1 MKRLWLFAVLPLIAA
16 PSDNPSAIDPAGP
29 GAAAI
34 LDLTWFMVLVLA
46 IIYVLVIAALA
57 FAIARGCRMRGSPM
71 PATLPRERMSAFWVG
86 AATVASAIVLTLFV
100 IASFVT
106 DRKLLALERNP
117 AVEITVNA
125 HQWWWEITYSDPVPA
140 KGFVTANELHLPVG
154 RPVKITLQSSD
165 VIHSLWLPNVNG
177 KRDILPGRTETIWLT
192 ASETGVWRGRC
203 AEFCG
208 YQHARMQLDVIV
220 ESEPDF
226 NRWRAAQVEP
236 SRSPVTPEE
245 QRGQQVFSDYG
256 CLICHS
262 IRGAPGSGYSGTAP
276 DLTHL
281 KSRQRIAAGILPNT
295 KGYLAGWVADPQSQK
310 PGVLMPLN
318 LLPPE
323 DFQALIAYLESLK

>member
-1 MKRLWLFAVLPLIAA
+1 MKRLWLLAVLPLVAA
-16 PSDNPSAIDPAGP
+16 PSGNPSAIDPAGP
-29 GAAAI
+29 AATAI
-34 LDLTWFMVLVLA
+34 ADLTWFLVIVLA
-46 IIYVLVIAALA
+46 IIYGLTVTALG
-57 FAIARGCRMRGSPM
+57 FAIARGWRSRGVPLPSPI
-71 PATLPRERMSAFWVG
+71 PRERMSAFWVG
-86 AATVASAIVLTLFV
+86 AATVGSVIVLTLFV

-106 DRKLLALERNP
+106 DRKLLALERDP
-117 AVEITVNA
+117 AVVITINA

-154 RPVKITLQSSD
+154 KAAKITLQSSD
-165 VIHSLWLPNVNG
+165 VIHSLWLPNISG

-220 ESEPDF
+220 ESETEF
-226 NRWRAAQVEP
+226 ERWRAAQVQP
-236 SRSPVTPEE
+236 SRSPATPEE

-256 CLICHS
+256 CMVCHS
-262 IRGAPGSGYSGTAP
+262 VRGAPGSGYSGTAP

-295 KGYLAGWVADPQSQK
+295 KGYLAGWIADPQSQK

-318 LLPPE
+318 LLPPG
-323 DFQALIAYLESLK
+323 DFQALVTYLESLK

>member
-1 MKRLWLFAVLPLIAA
+1 VKRLLLLIVAPLIAA
-16 PSDNPSAIDPAGP
+16 PSDNPSAINPAGP
-29 GAAAI
+29 AAASI
-34 LDLTWFMVLVLA
+34 ADLTWFFVIVLAAVYGLTIAALVLA
-46 IIYVLVIAALA
+46 ILRGWR
-57 FAIARGCRMRGSPM
+57 ARRVPL
-71 PATLPRERMSAFWVG
+71 PATLPQERRSAFWVG
-86 AATVASAIVLTLFV
+86 AATIGTAIVLTLLV
-100 IASFVT
+100 IASYVT
-106 DRKLLALERNP
+106 DRKLLALERDP
-117 AVEITVNA
+117 AVEITINA

-154 RPVKITLQSSD
+154 KPAKITLQSSD
-165 VIHSLWLPNVNG
+165 VIHSLWLPNING
-177 KRDILPGRTETIWLT
+177 KRDILPGRKETIWLT
-192 ASETGVWRGRC
+192 ATEAGVWRGRC

-220 ESEPDF
+220 ESETDF
-226 NRWRAAQVEP
+226 ARWRAAQVQP

-245 QRGQQVFSDYG
+245 QRGQQVFSAYG
-256 CLICHS
+256 CVVCHS
-262 IRGAPGSGYSGTAP
+262 VRGAPGSGYSGTAP

-281 KSRQRIAAGILPNT
+281 KSRQRIAAGVLPNT

>member
-1 MKRLWLFAVLPLIAA
+1 MKRLWLLILLPLLAA
-16 PSDNPSAIDPAGP
+16 PSSNPSAIDPAGP
-29 GAAAI
+29 AAAAI
-34 LDLTWFMVLVLA
+34 ADLTWFLVTVLT
-46 IIYVLVIAALA
+46 IIYGLTVAALA
-57 FAIARGCRMRGSPM
+57 FAIARGRRSRRAP
-71 PATLPRERMSAFWVG
+71 PSTAIPRERMSAFWVG
-86 AATVASAIVLTLFV
+86 AATVGSVLVLTLFV

-106 DRKLLALERNP
+106 DRKLLALERDP
-117 AVEITVNA
+117 AVEITINA

-154 RPVKITLQSSD
+154 KPAKITLQSSD
-165 VIHSLWLPNVNG
+165 VIHSLWLPNING
-177 KRDILPGRTETIWLT
+177 KRDILPGRTETIWLI

-220 ESEPDF
+220 ESQEDF
-226 NRWRAAQVEP
+226 ERWRATQVES
-236 SRSPVTPEE
+236 SRSPVTQEE
-245 QRGQQVFSDYG
+245 RRGQQVFSDYG
-256 CLICHS
+256 CLACHS

-281 KSRQRIAAGILPNT
+281 KSRKRIAGILPNT

-318 LLPPE
+318 LLPPD
-323 DFQALIAYLESLK
+323 DFQALVTYLESLK